1 MESEDCSVCCDVPK
15 VKVTCPY
22 CAYLTCAACQK
33 QYLTS
38 TAKDAHC
45 MSCSK
50 SWDRV
55 TLFKI
60 LPRAFVL
67 GEFKTHR
74 ESILFE
80 REQGLMPATQPD
92 VVRERVRRE
101 VFSLKRG
108 FMQEAKVS
116 SWGRRP
122 QVVEYFRL

>member
-1 MESEDCSVCCDVPK
+1 M
-15 VKVTCPY
+15 
-22 CAYLTCAACQK
+22 
-33 QYLTS
+33 
-38 TAKDAHC
+38 
-45 MSCSK
+45 
-50 SWDRV
+50 
-55 TLFKI
+55 FKI

-92 VVRERVRRE
+92 VVIERVRRE
-101 VFSLKRG
+101 IVSLKRG

-122 QVVEYFRL
+122 QVVEYFRLKVASFADAHSQLDFAGQGHCGWRSSDICPARGSSVG